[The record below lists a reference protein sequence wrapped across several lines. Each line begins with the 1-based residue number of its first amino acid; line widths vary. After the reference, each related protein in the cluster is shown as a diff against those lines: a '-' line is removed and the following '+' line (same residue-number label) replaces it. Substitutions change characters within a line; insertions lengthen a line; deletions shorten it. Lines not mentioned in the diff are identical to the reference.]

1 MAMRLSF
8 QFVLYVAR
16 NILLHVLYLIYC
28 VLYKMLEVVETCC
41 WHVDN
46 WREDHI
52 TTKGSVRDVSIW
64 LQILNWF
71 LRRCWKGIMRLSAN
85 IYILYMNISESGR
98 FHMIGDYQI
107 LTCIDSDGPSPDFCI
122 N

>member
-1 MAMRLSF
+1 MAMRHSF
-8 QFVLYVAR
+8 QFVMYVAR
-16 NILLHVLYLIYC
+16 NILLRILYLIYC

-46 WREDHI
+46 WREDQI

-71 LRRCWKGIMRLSAN
+71 LRRCWKVIMRLSA
-85 IYILYMNISESGR
+85 IIHICYMNISESGE
-98 FHMIGDYQI
+98 FHTLSDYHS
-107 LTCIDSDGPSPDFCI
+107 LACVDSDGPTPDWGI

>member
-1 MAMRLSF
+1 MAMRHSF
-8 QFVLYVAR
+8 QFVMYVAR
-16 NILLHVLYLIYC
+16 NILLRILYLIYC
-28 VLYKMLEVVETCC
+28 ALYKMLEVVETCC

-46 WREDHI
+46 WREDQI

-64 LQILNWF
+64 LQILNWV
-71 LRRCWKGIMRLSAN
+71 LRRCWKGIMRLSAI
-85 IYILYMNISESGR
+85 IYIFYMNISESGR

-107 LTCIDSDGPSPDFCI
+107 LACIDSDGPSPDFCI

>member
-1 MAMRLSF
+1 MAMRHSF

-52 TTKGSVRDVSIW
+52 TTKGSVRDVSTPHP
-64 LQILNWF
+64 ILAPRVLLVSF
-71 LRRCWKGIMRLSAN
+71 IKR
-85 IYILYMNISESGR
+85 
-98 FHMIGDYQI
+98 
-107 LTCIDSDGPSPDFCI
+107 
-122 N
+122 

>member
-1 MAMRLSF
+1 MAMRHSF
-8 QFVLYVAR
+8 QFVLHVSR
-16 NILLHVLYLIYC
+16 NILLRILYMIYC
-28 VLYKMLEVVETCC
+28 VLYSMLEVVETCC

-64 LQILNWF
+64 LQILNWV
-71 LRRCWKGIMRLSAN
+71 LRRCWKGIMRLSAI
-85 IYILYMNISESGR
+85 IYICYMNIGESGK
-98 FHMIGDYQI
+98 FHTFSDYQV
-107 LTCIDSDGPSPDFCI
+107 LACIDSDGPTPDFCI